1 MPASAC
7 NYSFHTFPTACGG
20 FLRASYQVQ
29 QFYSHATFGHLMY
42 DDDMDCEWTIE
53 APPNRNVQLIFLTF
67 DIESSE
73 NCTYDYVQVVSNMED
88 TSGPMYGQYCGN
100 LVNKTFLI
108 GNKLKNSKDSF

>member
-1 MPASAC
+1 
-7 NYSFHTFPTACGG
+7 
-20 FLRASYQVQ
+20 
-29 QFYSHATFGHLMY
+29 
-42 DDDMDCEWTIE
+42 MDCEWTIE

-100 LVNKTFLI
+100 LVNKYFFYLVTCL
-108 GNKLKNSKDSF
+108 GNILLYFFNSSRRTSSP